1 MLRLITSQEACAAG
15 EDVLG
20 MIYGGTIAETRTWV
34 ETSAMLVTEVTG
46 KPFGR
51 YFMVVMT
58 NDFSEDDR
66 DELDRLRQELGR
78 NLPDCVVEVETHEK
92 AHPFF
97 PGSKSFNLVTLYGG

>member
-1 MLRLITSQEACAAG
+1 MLRLITSQEAKPAG

-20 MIYGGTIAETRTWV
+20 MIYGGTITKTHTWV
-34 ETSAMLVTEVTG
+34 ETSAMLVTACIG

-51 YFMVVMT
+51 YFMVIMT

-66 DELDRLRQELGR
+66 DELDRLQQEIGK
-78 NLPDCVVEVETHEK
+78 NLSDCVVEVERYEK

-97 PGSKSFNLVTLYGG
+97 PGSSSFNLVTLYAG